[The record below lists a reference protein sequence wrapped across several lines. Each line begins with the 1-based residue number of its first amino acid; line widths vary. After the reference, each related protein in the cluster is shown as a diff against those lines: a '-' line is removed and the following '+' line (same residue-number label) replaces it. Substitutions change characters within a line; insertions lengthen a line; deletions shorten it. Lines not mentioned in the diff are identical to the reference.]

1 MSYTYKATQKFWK
14 NKNALPE
21 NQQKVLKEKFEF
33 FKKDP
38 FHPLLR
44 SHPIAKLTADYKHP
58 IFSAVIEGNLRV
70 LFRIDDDVVTTL
82 AVGTHDLY
90 K

>member
-1 MSYTYKATQKFWK
+1 VSYTYKATQKFWK

-21 NQQKVLKEKFEF
+21 NQQKVLKKKFEL
-33 FKKDP
+33 FKEDP

-44 SHPIAKLTADYKHP
+44 SHTIAKLAADYRHP

-70 LFRIDDDVVTTL
+70 LFRIDGNVVTTL
-82 AVGTHDLY
+82 TVGTHDLY
-90 K
+90 R